1 VTRSP
6 EPPPEFA
13 DGPVPVPVNG
23 VLDLHGFR
31 PQDAA
36 SVVTEY
42 LSECHARGLCDV
54 RLIHG
59 KGIGELRRTVRHCLE
74 RSPLVESFADA
85 TPPFGGHGATIVRL
99 KKQGVRSIPARG

>member
-1 VTRSP
+1 MSSSSRTP
-6 EPPPEFA
+6 QDFA
-13 DGPVPVPVNG
+13 TGPVPVPVNG

-36 SVVTEY
+36 SVVTEH
-42 LSECHARGLCDV
+42 LSECHSRGLREV
-54 RLIHG
+54 RVIHG

-74 RSPLVESFADA
+74 RHPLVESFADA

-99 KKQGVRSIPARG
+99 TKQGVCSIPAQG